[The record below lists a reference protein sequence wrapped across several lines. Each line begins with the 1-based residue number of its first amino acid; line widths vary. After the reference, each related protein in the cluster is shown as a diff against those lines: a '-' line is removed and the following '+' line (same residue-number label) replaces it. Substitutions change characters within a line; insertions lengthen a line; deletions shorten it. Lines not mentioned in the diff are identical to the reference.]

1 MTSTA
6 PDPVVAPG
14 GPASAPRGSRRR
26 TVLTWIAIG
35 LVALI
40 VGGIGAA
47 LSRATEWTQRGLL
60 DPESAGAAGTRGLAQ
75 ILRSEGVEVEVVRS
89 REEAR
94 SALRVDDT
102 LVLPSTA
109 VLSDATVSELTGR
122 AGRVVLLDPAA
133 RDIRLLFYGEG
144 TAGVAPAE
152 RVAPDCTQPDA
163 ERAGE
168 IVPGALFTADGPVV
182 TGCYPV
188 EGAFGL
194 IATDHAVAVDAT
206 ELFTN
211 AHLAEDGNAALALGL
226 LGTLPR
232 VVWYIPG
239 PLDSDAGAA
248 PTLGDLTPP
257 WVTPALL
264 LLLCAAAAAVAWRGR
279 RFGPLVV
286 ENLPVTVRAS
296 ETTEGRARLYARSRD
311 ATHALDALRVGAL
324 DRIARMLGLG
334 PAATAGEIADAA
346 ADRLGAGR
354 ELARGILIDSVPVTD
369 ADLVASSD
377 RLRDLEAAVRAS
389 VSPDS
394 AVRPERTDP

>member
-6 PDPVVAPG
+6 PDPVVAHSS
-14 GPASAPRGSRRR
+14 PASPPRSSRRR

-60 DPESAGAAGTRGLAQ
+60 DPESAGAAGTQALAQ
-75 ILRSEGVEVEVVRS
+75 LLRAQGVEVEVVRG

-94 SALRVDDT
+94 AALRADDT
-102 LVLPSTA
+102 LALPSTA

-133 RDIRLLFYGEG
+133 RDIRLLFGEG

-163 ERAGE
+163 GRAGE
-168 IVPGALFTADGPVV
+168 IVPGTLFTADGPTV

-188 EGAFGL
+188 DGAFGL
-194 IATDHAVAVDAT
+194 ITTDHAVAVDAT

-226 LGTLPR
+226 LGTRPR
-232 VVWYIPG
+232 VVWYMPG

-311 ATHALDALRVGAL
+311 AAHALDALRVGAL